1 VVRESNLASVS
12 FKLRSVEWLIRAY
25 LQAILNGD
33 ILSSVRLR
41 GALLLQLY
49 VGGGSG
55 HSPKRFPFRDIR
67 FPPAIRPLKIYILKI
82 S

>member
-1 VVRESNLASVS
+1 MVRESNLASVS

-49 VGGGSG
+49 VGGGPDIPLNASPSG
-55 HSPKRFPFRDIR
+55 TFGSPS
-67 FPPAIRPLKIYILKI
+67 YTTT
-82 S
+82 